1 MIPISLSL
9 QNFLSYGSQV
19 PPLDFTQFRVAC
31 LTGDNGHGK
40 SALLDAMTYALWGEA
55 RKNAGER
62 KPDEGLLRLGA
73 AQMQVELC
81 FELDDERF
89 RVMRSFR
96 KGRRVNSTQL
106 ELQIFDP
113 AADAFRSLSDSSS
126 LTRTQEHIER
136 LLCMDYDTFINS
148 AFLLQGRSDEF
159 SQKNARQRKE
169 ILGQILGLARYDQ
182 LQDRARGHFQATNQ
196 AYRSMQERLD
206 QIDTA
211 LAPRQD
217 YEQQL
222 VQLDEQLT
230 ELASR
235 LKTDG
240 ERLETLR
247 RQREESAQIR
257 GQLESG
263 QREQTHLT
271 QRRQTLEQELEHL
284 RNQQRQFAEILDD
297 APAIQRDFDSFQ
309 TLTADNTA
317 LNQKTQQLRELETVA
332 NQLESRITQERH
344 DVEKRRE
351 KWQDRQRLLEDQ
363 LRRSRDLLERA
374 GLIEARYQLLL
385 ETRQQRQDIED
396 KRAQHQTLERQR
408 DQAGHALHLE
418 KQHLTS
424 QQQALQTQSEALR
437 QRLDGQ
443 TDLEERT
450 RTLESQ
456 VTQLQAE
463 VTQRDQLREQG
474 GELRARL
481 QQGQHLQDELAGQLE
496 GARDKIQILQRSSQA
511 ACPLCG
517 SSLDETHRH
526 QLDEELQRQAQDQ
539 QDRVDRQRQSVADLE
554 VELQTMRHNYQELEH
569 KLQPLESL
577 QQQLAEWSARLNQLA
592 ESRSELQQYRDQI
605 GELERQLAQEEYGQA
620 ERTQLQEL
628 DRALDKLD
636 YQPDRLQQLDASLAE
651 LADAE
656 VERQR
661 LQDARTQLA
670 ESQASHDEAS
680 EKLELAEKYLR
691 ENLYAPTEQRE
702 LAACRERIEAL
713 AYDGDH
719 HTQVRRCL
727 DELSDAVARRERL
740 IAAQQRHLST
750 EENIAKNSTELEQ
763 AEEALGQFEQ
773 QHQTLAARLASLGQV
788 EEDYAGIAQGLEQ
801 ARTQREQLLQRQGAL
816 QTQFERC
823 LELTREGDQ
832 LKEKMAG
839 EQHRAWLYQQLDE
852 AFGKDGIQ
860 ALIIEN
866 AVPEIEQEANAI
878 LARLTDNRIQIAIE
892 SLRDLKKGGTRET
905 LDIKIADEIGERSYH
920 LYSGGEAF
928 RTNFALRI
936 ALSKVL
942 ARRSGT
948 RLRTLIIDEGFG
960 TQDQQGMEYLV
971 QAIQEISKDFDK
983 MLVVT
988 HLPEL
993 KNAFPVQIEV
1003 TKHPDIGSRFKII
1016 KNN

>member
-9 QNFLSYGSQV
+9 NNFLSYGSQV
-19 PPLDFTQFRVAC
+19 PPLDFTQFKVAC

-55 RKNAGER
+55 RKSTGER

-81 FELDDERF
+81 FELDAERF
-89 RVMRSFR
+89 RVIRSFR

-106 ELQIFDP
+106 ELQVFDE

-136 LLCMDYDTFINS
+136 LLCMDYETFINS
-148 AFLLQGRSDEF
+148 AFLVQGRSDEF
-159 SQKNARQRKE
+159 AQKNARERKE

-182 LQDRARGHFQATNQ
+182 LQEKARGHFQAKSQ
-196 AYRSMQERLD
+196 AHRSMLERLG

-211 LAPRQD
+211 LAPRD
-217 YEQQL
+217 EYENQL
-222 VQLDEQLT
+222 RQIGDQLT
-230 ELASR
+230 ELADR
-235 LKTDG
+235 LEADG
-240 ERLETLR
+240 QQLETLS

-263 QREQTHLT
+263 EGQQTHLA
-271 QRRQTLEQELEHL
+271 QRRESLERELEHL
-284 RNQQRQFAEILDD
+284 RNQQRQFGEILD
-297 APAIQRDFDSFQ
+297 AASTIQRDFDAFQ
-309 TLTADNTA
+309 NLTAENTS
-317 LNQKTQQLRELETVA
+317 LNQKTQQLRQLEGEA

-363 LRRSRDLLERA
+363 LRRARDLLDRA
-374 GLIEARYQLLL
+374 GLIEARFQLLV
-385 ETRQQRQDIED
+385 ETRQQRQDLES
-396 KRAQHQTLERQR
+396 KRSQHQALERER
-408 DQAGHALHLE
+408 DQARHALHLE
-418 KQHLTS
+418 KQRLVT
-424 QQQALQTQSEALR
+424 QQQSLQTQAEALQ
-437 QRLDGQ
+437 QRLGDRSS
-443 TDLEERT
+443 LEERS
-450 RTLESQ
+450 RTLERE
-456 VTQLQAE
+456 VAQLQSEAAH
-463 VTQRDQLREQG
+463 RDQLREQG

-481 QQGQHLQDELAGQLE
+481 QQGQQVQEELADQLAS
-496 GARDKIQILQRSSQA
+496 ARDKVQILQRSSQA

-517 SSLDETHRH
+517 SNLDETHRH
-526 QLDEELQRQAQDQ
+526 QLDEELQRQAHQHQARMEQ
-539 QDRVDRQRQSVADLE
+539 QSQSVEDLE
-554 VELQTMRHNYQELEH
+554 LELQTMRQHYQELDH
-569 KLQPLESL
+569 KLQPLEAL
-577 QQQLAEWSARLNQLA
+577 QQQLADLAARRTQFA
-592 ESRSELQQYRDQI
+592 ESEAELQQQRDQLARL
-605 GELERQLAQEEYGQA
+605 GQQLAQEDYGET
-620 ERTQLQEL
+620 ERKRLQEL
-628 DRALDKLD
+628 DRSLDNLD
-636 YQPDRLQQLDASLAE
+636 YQPDRHQQVDTSLAE

-661 LQDARTQLA
+661 LQDARDQMA
-670 ESQASHDEAS
+670 ESQTAHDEAT
-680 EKLELAEKYLR
+680 EKLELAQKYLR
-691 ENLYAPTEQRE
+691 ENLYAAAEQRE
-702 LAACRERIEAL
+702 LAACRKRIEAL
-713 AYDGDH
+713 AYDAGH
-719 HTQVRRCL
+719 HAELRDRL

-750 EENIAKNSTELEQ
+750 GETIAKNS
-763 AEEALGQFEQ
+763 AELGQVGQSLERLQ
-773 QHQTLAARLASLGQV
+773 EQHQALASRLASLGKI
-788 EEDYAGIAQGLEQ
+788 DDHYAQTALRLDQ
-801 ARTQREQLLQRQGAL
+801 ARATRDQLLQRQGAL
-816 QTQFERC
+816 QTQFDRC
-823 LELTREGDQ
+823 LELDREGDE
-832 LKEKMAG
+832 LREKIAQ

-960 TQDQQGMEYLV
+960 TQDEQGMEQLV

-983 MLVVT
+983 LLVVT

-1003 TKHPDIGSRFKII
+1003 TKHPDVGSRFRII